1 MHTCYD
7 LLKQIAASLWITS
20 FDNQLAASLLTT
32 CNSLVVNKLSQAMRT
47 HPDIGLLITGLL
59 QDVSRFLDLFDCVLG
74 KKKQKHKCFF
84 FMKSFLLQEL
94 NRKLKK
100 EKDECDQLRA
110 MLSEESKDDDKQ
122 NKLVRELQRK
132 VKDLNIVIEDLEN
145 KWRIEKDKV
154 NKLNSDIFII
164 TGERTKFQKLSKGLR
179 EDVDDLTNKYTRE
192 KSEVERLEEEISKL
206 RREHTDSKNVVD
218 VESVVSSFEEKIR
231 RLTAEC
237 DSFEEKY
244 KYEKRE
250 KTEFEDKFHRV
261 KSEVSRN
268 C

>member
-1 MHTCYD
+1 M
-7 LLKQIAASLWITS
+7 
-20 FDNQLAASLLTT
+20 
-32 CNSLVVNKLSQAMRT
+32 
-47 HPDIGLLITGLL
+47 
-59 QDVSRFLDLFDCVLG
+59 
-74 KKKQKHKCFF
+74 
-84 FMKSFLLQEL
+84 
-94 NRKLKK
+94 KK

-110 MLSEESKDDDKQ
+110 MLGEESKDDDKQ

-132 VKDLNIVIEDLEN
+132 VKDLDIAIEDLEN
-145 KWRIEKDKV
+145 KWRMEKDKV

-164 TGERTKFQKLSKGLR
+164 TGEKTKFQKLSKGLR

-206 RREHTDSKNVVD
+206 RREHTDSKNVMDVD
-218 VESVVSSFEEKIR
+218 SVVSSFEEKIR

-261 KSEVSRN
+261 KSEVSGSS
-268 C
+268 

>member
-1 MHTCYD
+1 
-7 LLKQIAASLWITS
+7 
-20 FDNQLAASLLTT
+20 
-32 CNSLVVNKLSQAMRT
+32 
-47 HPDIGLLITGLL
+47 
-59 QDVSRFLDLFDCVLG
+59 
-74 KKKQKHKCFF
+74 
-84 FMKSFLLQEL
+84 
-94 NRKLKK
+94 
-100 EKDECDQLRA
+100 

>member
-1 MHTCYD
+1 
-7 LLKQIAASLWITS
+7 
-20 FDNQLAASLLTT
+20 
-32 CNSLVVNKLSQAMRT
+32 
-47 HPDIGLLITGLL
+47 
-59 QDVSRFLDLFDCVLG
+59 
-74 KKKQKHKCFF
+74 
-84 FMKSFLLQEL
+84 
-94 NRKLKK
+94 
-100 EKDECDQLRA
+100 

-122 NKLVRELQRK
+122 DKVVRELQRK
-132 VKDLNIVIEDLEN
+132 VKDLHVTIEDLEN
-145 KWRIEKDKV
+145 KWRMEKDKV
-154 NKLNSDIFII
+154 NKLNSDIFTI
-164 TGERTKFQKLSKGLR
+164 TGEKTKFQKLSKGLR

-192 KSEVERLEEEISKL
+192 KSEVERLEEEIAKL

-261 KSEVSRN
+261 KSEVSVNR
-268 C
+268 